1 MAENQINIEVMGKY
15 LVIISI
21 KFTPGVVIFSFTEK
35 EKQEEIFDSIK
46 ATGTLKQ
53 PSGTIPIASAYKATI
68 EEEYKSKMQIVQ
80 PVGINL
86 N

>member
-1 MAENQINIEVMGKY
+1 VPENPKHIEIMGKH

-21 KFTPGVVIFSFTEK
+21 KFTPGVMIFSFNEK
-35 EKQEEIFDSIK
+35 EKQQELFDAIK
-46 ATGTLKQ
+46 TTGTVQQ
-53 PSGTIPIASAYKATI
+53 PSGTIPIASAYKANI

-80 PVGINL
+80 PIGISL